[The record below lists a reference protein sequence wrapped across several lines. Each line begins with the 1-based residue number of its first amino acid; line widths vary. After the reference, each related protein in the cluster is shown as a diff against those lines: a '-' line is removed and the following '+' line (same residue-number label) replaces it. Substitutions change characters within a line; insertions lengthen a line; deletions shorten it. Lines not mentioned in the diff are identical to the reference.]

1 MSSSLLR
8 SVVGS
13 TIFVLLL
20 MAAPLRGEDAPQSA
34 NDLLAR
40 FSQDW
45 NENLWEHKSRKRP
58 HGYMRPLDDRGWQ
71 TRMRVLRELVLR
83 GQDAVGPL
91 LEVLKGGAAHERV
104 LAAQTLGLLAPDVP
118 PEPLLSAAQTD
129 KNSAVRLYAVDAL
142 GMRGSATTA
151 VEWDLMRKQARNRD
165 VRKHIGYA
173 LERKDVPVASEVA
186 AVLRDWNPETI
197 DTAVLGQT
205 APDFALTSVNGEM
218 VRLSEYRGQKA
229 VVLVFVYGDT

>member
-1 MSSSLLR
+1 MLSSR
-8 SVVGS
+8 YRGVVGLAV
-13 TIFVLLL
+13 FVTLLTS
-20 MAAPLRGEDAPQSA
+20 APLRGADSLQSA
-34 NDLLAR
+34 DDWLER

-58 HGYMRPLDDRGWQ
+58 HGYMRPLHDRGWQ

-91 LEVLKGGAAHERV
+91 LNVLKGGTVHERV

-118 PEPLLSAAQTD
+118 MEPLLSAAQTD
-129 KNSAVRLYAVDAL
+129 KNTAVRLYAVDAL
-142 GMRGSATTA
+142 GMRGSAGTA
-151 VEWDLMRKQARNRD
+151 VKWDLLLKQARNRD

-173 LERKDVPVASEVA
+173 RERNNVPVASEVTA
-186 AVLRDWNPETI
+186 ALRDWNPETI
-197 DTAVLGQT
+197 DTAVLGQP
-205 APDFALTSVNGEM
+205 APDFELASVNGEK
-218 VRLSEYRGQKA
+218 VRLSDYRGRKA